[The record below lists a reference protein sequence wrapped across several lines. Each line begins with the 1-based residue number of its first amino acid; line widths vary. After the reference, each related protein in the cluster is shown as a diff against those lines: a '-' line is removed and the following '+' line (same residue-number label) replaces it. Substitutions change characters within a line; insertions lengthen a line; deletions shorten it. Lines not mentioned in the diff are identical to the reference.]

1 MVSPELIVG
10 YKRWSVISD
19 YLLRLKIQ
27 DFANG
32 SIYSADIDR
41 AVLGVCGFQT
51 HSRTEDTGWVE
62 PSIFCP
68 FRLTTAQYGQGDHT
82 PLFLEFSPPGIKPAH
97 PFLSGSIER
106 LSAAARLPLLS
117 IL

>member
-10 YKRWSVISD
+10 LHRWGVISD

-41 AVLGVCGFQT
+41 AV
-51 HSRTEDTGWVE
+51 
-62 PSIFCP
+62 
-68 FRLTTAQYGQGDHT
+68 
-82 PLFLEFSPPGIKPAH
+82 
-97 PFLSGSIER
+97 
-106 LSAAARLPLLS
+106 
-117 IL
+117 